1 MLRPRRW
8 ERGDEVMAIAWT
20 RSGVDNALSK
30 KRRRRSVREGT
41 DGGGWL
47 TTQRLEKSV
56 ETSVLE
62 EWAWWWRPS
71 TRGGAG

>member
-1 MLRPRRW
+1 
-8 ERGDEVMAIAWT
+8 MAIAWT

-56 ETSVLE
+56 ETSVLADGE
-62 EWAWWWRPS
+62 
-71 TRGGAG
+71 G